1 MATYSWDPQDAGSFP
16 LALETE
22 NFGSRTAS
30 SASWHQA
37 WHSCS
42 SGTRIYLQTDLP
54 VWTLCYHPDKLWMH
68 WNVFAELRGCSW
80 SSDLYGSESRRQPV
94 NCIPSPHCPWQ
105 PLLSSH
111 SLTQRPP
118 SLSSD
123 LQEKEVFAPCSSVGS
138 LLQSWKRQ
146 NLLLTSGAAALRYLL
161 VTSRTRRGRWCIIR
175 LCLMWL
181 LFAVW
186 FGCCEEPAV

>member
-16 LALETE
+16 FALETE

-54 VWTLCYHPDKLWMH
+54 VWTLCYHPYKLWMH
-68 WNVFAELRGCSW
+68 WNVFAGLRGCSS
-80 SSDLYGSESRRQPV
+80 SSDLYGSESRRQLV
-94 NCIPSPHCPWQ
+94 NFIPSPHNLYSAPI
-105 PLLSSH
+105 PSH
-111 SLTQRPP
+111 SALPP
-118 SLSSD
+118 CPVTYRKRGCL
-123 LQEKEVFAPCSSVGS
+123 LRAVLWAPDCRAGRNS
-138 LLQSWKRQ
+138 
-146 NLLLTSGAAALRYLL
+146 LLLTSGAATLINLL
-161 VTSRTRRGRWCIIR
+161 VSGRTCRGRWCIIQ

-186 FGCCEEPAV
+186 FGCCKEPAV